1 MVVAS
6 SPVAAFATDAPAKIT
21 VAIKATEMDLT
32 DQCIALPGVTRD
44 PLWIDTVNVAT
55 PTLPAWPPPTAAGCT
70 VPKRPPKGGMG
81 SLENRPNE

>member
-21 VAIKATEMDLT
+21 VAIKATEMDLV

-44 PLWIDTVNVAT
+44 PLWVDTVNVAT
-55 PTLPAWPPPTAAGCT
+55 LTLPAWPPKPRQVAQSRNGRPGAAW
-70 VPKRPPKGGMG
+70 G